1 MKPAGHAS
9 SACAGAGACACACC
23 CENPVESPIFPS
35 QPAQVLARSS
45 LPLFTIPL
53 AYLPALLQHEM
64 KALPLALT
72 LPLATLR
79 ENRKAQ
85 FFQEITTRDEV
96 RKGKS

>member
-1 MKPAGHAS
+1 MPALPVPVPVPVPVPAAVKILWKVLFSPAS
-9 SACAGAGACACACC
+9 L
-23 CENPVESPIFPS
+23 PRFW
-35 QPAQVLARSS
+35 PAAHS
-45 LPLFTIPL
+45 PLFTIPL